1 MSSTTGNTCAA
12 ALQITNL
19 HPVVSPVQAGK
30 VLCDSL
36 GRAEDASVLR
46 FDIDSN
52 EVGGL
57 PHGLSVRHLAYQV
70 AKLTPMKIHSGLP
83 AMGFSAAPFCCNT
96 LIFLRSTKLSRF
108 FSNWYNTSIGSR
120 VVHQVHAARDHSPSG
135 RLHHFCFR
143 CAHVRT

>member
-1 MSSTTGNTCAA
+1 MSSTPGNTCPA

-46 FDIDSN
+46 FGIDSN

-57 PHGLSVRHLAYQV
+57 PHSLSVRHLAYQV
-70 AKLTPMKIHSGLP
+70 AKLTPMKNLWTSRDGLL
-83 AMGFSAAPFCCNT
+83 GRT
-96 LIFLRSTKLSRF
+96 LLLQYFGISSEYEVTTFQCSVLSIVVSYQKKRACSTRSFALWPSSSF
-108 FSNWYNTSIGSR
+108 F
-120 VVHQVHAARDHSPSG
+120 
-135 RLHHFCFR
+135 FR